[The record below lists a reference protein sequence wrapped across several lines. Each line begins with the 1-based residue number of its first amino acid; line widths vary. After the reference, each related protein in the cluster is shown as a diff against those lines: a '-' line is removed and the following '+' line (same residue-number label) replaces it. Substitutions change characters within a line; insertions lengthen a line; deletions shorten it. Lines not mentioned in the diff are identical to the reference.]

1 MSSMNK
7 ITCALFALGL
17 TACGG
22 GGGGG
27 SSAPAPSPTP
37 TPDTTSPTISIAG
50 GTSISLN
57 QGDSFTN
64 PSATVTDNRD
74 TGLTAEVSGT
84 VDTST
89 PGTYTLTYT
98 ASDTSGNSRSV
109 DVEVIVNAVDTTSP
123 VIAFAEGRSFS
134 INVGDDFQNPT
145 PTVTDNVDTGL
156 TAEVSGNVDTSVPGE
171 YVLTYSATDTSG
183 NVASI
188 DVTVT
193 VNGNSV
199 PGFTGVPVVFNFN
212 NATTVLTTEEVAI
225 QSGEKVVQQGK
236 GLDSSNDNRR
246 TLNEFVFIP
255 SLNTTNSD
263 DKLKIAKAAVGAK
276 ESALFNAGFS
286 EREVIK
292 LARDGATNFFVIDE
306 EGNLEFAADS
316 EYNFKVSYSIIDDD
330 ATFIYF
336 AITQDDFY
344 DSSEFIKATGNCAIF
359 KVKLS
364 DGTWS
369 CLADEL
375 VAINIDDRYR
385 KTMSDDK
392 RKPIQLDD
400 SGNAYLVA
408 RLMNVNDDNADGITD
423 SVDVNYGAEPVLYR
437 ISQDGTKRIISPDNV
452 SIQNFVQVNDTTVVY
467 TYEAGGNSGF
477 EMITKLDEESP
488 STVELGDSG
497 WWNDF
502 FYAIDD
508 SNTVIFST
516 NDNNND
522 GISFVQPKANGGV
535 DPYKLDTSAFSSS
548 EWNTTPRRVI
558 LADDGG
564 IYGLF
569 EEQVNGNNNTSEV
582 YANLKRILPYS
593 TATFARF
600 KLGDDWWNY
609 FDDGKRN
616 VQISKGYAFYLED
629 EESRSFGTR
638 TVMKSVRL
646 VDGDTQEFLDG
657 KDESGTWTQRYT
669 VSNWKL
675 SFDTLFFSAFD
686 RAQSKMVQG
695 ELDVAAFRDGALESE
710 YLTITETASI
720 VGNDNKIEDLEV
732 LKASRPNVFTGSN
745 PRIVQHYTSTEN
757 IYSASVEFN
766 KYMDIDSV
774 NTGTSVTFTNDD
786 DEVIDVGTL
795 KVWLGRRLHLIFDT
809 DISEESLTTDSL
821 DFGSEYKISI
831 DVEAKDLEDFALVS
845 GLAPGSTQD
854 FIEHSFTTRPEVGPF
869 KGSDVIIDGITDGTI
884 LKYAAKSTNR
894 LQAEAVLA
902 DDVKVL
908 NHRIEFSTPSSM
920 YGAFSLTVTDPYQVN
935 WNGVTHSTSDSDGYV
950 WDWFDGFE
958 INAIGDNATI
968 AAKWNG
974 QVLDT
979 FWGQTLDKKLV
990 ADITRGDN
998 GEVLV
1003 PIDDADWKTYK
1014 RIPYHQIDRDGNRY
1028 LQNYSGGVDTIT
1040 ALDIAGTPVYTNRQ
1054 GHYYDTVTE
1063 LEYYEYFG
1071 DWIANYGTDE
1081 AVILTNF
1088 DSENIVWKDWGWYD
1102 TEGNRFEVNLDGVS
1116 DKWVNVDDADDVID
1130 NLYYSFRVDGFP
1142 YSDKNT
1148 DGFVD
1153 ISTFAIISGSD
1164 TGLFGENMSSEV
1176 QGEAAYT
1183 WQSDWTGEPTFTAD
1197 NFEASLDD
1205 WRKFLETNF
1214 GGWGNNNGRGSQFQ
1228 LTTQK
1233 VGAEYFNFDW
1243 ENNFEMNLNAS
1254 VLWVK
1259 HVIELTTNADNEVS
1273 MTYKIVDA
1281 QGNVI
1286 SNGND
1291 EAEETREIFTD
1302 INEASWQY
1310 LIDDAEKGGFKLS
1323 LSILN
1328 GDIAID
1334 NLKVVDISDTANET
1348 VILESTFDQ
1357 GNEGVFQSN

>member
-1 MSSMNK
+1 MNK
-7 ITCALFALGL
+7 ITCAIFALGL

-27 SSAPAPSPTP
+27 GTSAPAPSPTP
-37 TPDTTSPTISIAG
+37 TPDTTSPTISVTG
-50 GTSISLN
+50 GTSITLN

-74 TGLTAEVSGT
+74 TGLTADVSGT

-89 PGTYTLTYT
+89 PGTYTLTYS
-98 ASDTSGNSRSV
+98 ASDTSGNSQSIT
-109 DVEVIVNAVDTTSP
+109 VEVIVNAVLTTSP
-123 VIAFAEGRSFS
+123 INEG
-134 INVGDDFQNPT
+134 
-145 PTVTDNVDTGL
+145 
-156 TAEVSGNVDTSVPGE
+156 A
-171 YVLTYSATDTSG
+171 
-183 NVASI
+183 
-188 DVTVT
+188 
-193 VNGNSV
+193 
-199 PGFTGVPVVFNFN
+199 VVFNFN
-212 NATTVLTTEEVAI
+212 NATTVLTTEDVAI
-225 QSGEKVVQQGK
+225 QSGEKIVRQAK
-236 GLDSSNDNRR
+236 GVGSSNSTQK
-246 TLNEFVFIP
+246 TLNEFIFIP
-255 SLNTTNSD
+255 SNNDSGSNDRTKMAKS
-263 DKLKIAKAAVGAK
+263 IAGAK

-292 LARDGATNFFVIDE
+292 LARDGASNFFVIDE
-306 EGNLEFAADS
+306 EGNLEFAGES
-316 EYNFKVSYSIIDDD
+316 PYNFKVSYSVIDED

-336 AITQDDFY
+336 AITDNDFY
-344 DSSEFIKATGNCAIF
+344 ESTDFIRETGNCAIF

-375 VAINIDDRYR
+375 VAINIDDSYR

-392 RKPIQLDD
+392 RKPIQLDN
-400 SGNAYLVA
+400 SGNAYLIA
-408 RLMNVNDDNADGITD
+408 RKMNVNDNDGDGVSEQID
-423 SVDVNYGAEPVLYR
+423 VDYSAEPVLYR
-437 ISQDGTKRIISPDNV
+437 ISQDGTQRKISPDNV
-452 SIQNFVQVNDTTVVY
+452 SIQNFIQVNDTTVVY
-467 TYEAGGNSGF
+467 TYQTGGNSGF
-477 EMITKLDEESP
+477 EMITNLDQEAP
-488 STVELGDSG
+488 STVQLGDDA

-502 FYAIDD
+502 FYALDD

-516 NDNNND
+516 TNTNNA
-522 GISFVQPKANGGV
+522 GISFVQPKENGGI

-548 EWNTTPRRVI
+548 RWNTTPRRVI

-569 EEQVNGNNNTSEV
+569 EEQVNVNETSEV

-593 TATFARF
+593 AATFARF
-600 KLGDDWWNY
+600 KLGSDWWNY
-609 FDDGKRN
+609 FDNGNRN

-638 TVMKSVRL
+638 TVIKSVRL
-646 VDGDTQEFLDG
+646 VDGDKQEFLNQ
-657 KDESGTWTQRYT
+657 KDESGTWTERYT

-686 RAQSKMVQG
+686 RSQSKMVQG
-695 ELDVAAFRDGALESE
+695 ELNVAAFRDGAPESE

-745 PRIVQHYTSTEN
+745 PRIVQHYTNSEN

-774 NTGTSVTFTNDD
+774 NDGISVTVTNDD
-786 DEVIDVGTL
+786 DTITEVGAL

-809 DISEESLTTDSL
+809 DITEESLTTDSL

-869 KGSDVIIDGITDGTI
+869 KGSDVIVDGITDGTI

-894 LQAEAVLA
+894 AQAEAILA
-902 DDVKVL
+902 DDIKLL
-908 NHRIEFSTPSSM
+908 NHRVEFSTPSSM
-920 YGAFSLTVTDPYQVN
+920 YGSISLTITDPYQIN
-935 WNGVTHSTSDSDGYV
+935 WNGVTHSTSDSDGNV

-958 INAIGDNATI
+958 INAIGDDATL

-990 ADITRGDN
+990 ADITLDSDGN
-998 GEVLV
+998 ALV

-1014 RIPYHQIDRDGNRY
+1014 RIPYHQIDRDGKRY
-1028 LQNYSGGVDTIT
+1028 LQNYSGGIDTIT
-1040 ALDIAGTPVYTNRQ
+1040 ALDAPGTPVYTNRQ
-1054 GHYYDTVTE
+1054 GHYYDTETE

-1081 AVILTNF
+1081 AIVLTNF

-1102 TEGNRFEVNLDGVS
+1102 TEGNRFDVNLDGVS
-1116 DKWVNVDDADDVID
+1116 DKWVNVNDADDVID
-1130 NLYYSFRVDGFP
+1130 NLYFSFRVDGFP
-1142 YSDKNT
+1142 YSDKNS

-1164 TGLFGENMSSEV
+1164 TGLFGENMSAEV

-1197 NFEASLDD
+1197 NFEATLDD

-1214 GGWGNNNGRGSQFQ
+1214 GGWGNDNGRGSQFE
-1228 LTTQK
+1228 LTSQK
-1233 VGAEYFNFDW
+1233 VGEDYFNFDW
-1243 ENNFEMNLNAS
+1243 ENNFNMDLNAS
-1254 VLWVK
+1254 DAWVK
-1259 HVIELTTNADNEVS
+1259 HVIELTTNIDNEVT
-1273 MTYKIVDA
+1273 MTYQIIDA
-1281 QGNVI
+1281 EGNVI
-1286 SNGND
+1286 NNGSD
-1291 EAEETREIFTD
+1291 DAEETREIFTD

-1310 LIDDAEKGGFKLS
+1310 LIDDTEKGGFKLN
-1323 LSILN
+1323 LRILN

-1334 NLKVVDISDTANET
+1334 NLKVVDISDPANEV

>member
-1 MSSMNK
+1 MNK
-7 ITCALFALGL
+7 ITCAMFALGL
-17 TACGG
+17 TACG

-37 TPDTTSPTISIAG
+37 TPDTTSPTISVTG
-50 GTSISLN
+50 GTSITVN

-74 TGLTAEVSGT
+74 SGLTAEVSGT

-89 PGTYTLTYT
+89 PDTYT
-98 ASDTSGNSRSV
+98 
-109 DVEVIVNAVDTTSP
+109 
-123 VIAFAEGRSFS
+123 
-134 INVGDDFQNPT
+134 
-145 PTVTDNVDTGL
+145 
-156 TAEVSGNVDTSVPGE
+156 
-171 YVLTYSATDTSG
+171 LTYSATDTSG
-183 NVASI
+183 NIETI
-188 DVTVT
+188 DVFVT
-193 VNGNSV
+193 VVGNNSAV
-199 PGFTGVPVVFNFN
+199 EPVVFNFS
-212 NATTVLTTEEVAI
+212 NATTVLTTQDVAI
-225 QSGEKVVQQGK
+225 QSGEKVVREGK
-236 GLDSSNDNRR
+236 GVGSSSLSQK
-246 TLNEFVFIP
+246 TLNQFIFIP
-255 SLNTTNSD
+255 SNNVSGNVSD
-263 DKLKIAKAAVGAK
+263 DRTKIAKSIIGAK
-276 ESALFNAGFS
+276 ESALLSAGFS
-286 EREVIK
+286 EREVIR
-292 LARDGATNFFVIDE
+292 LARDGASNFFIIDE
-306 EGNLEFAADS
+306 DGNLEFAGES
-316 EYNFKVSYSIIDDD
+316 PYNFKVSYSIIDED

-336 AITQDDFY
+336 AITENDF
-344 DSSEFIKATGNCAIF
+344 SESIDFIRATDNCAIF

-375 VAINIDDRYR
+375 VAINIDDSYR

-408 RLMNVNDDNADGITD
+408 RKMNVNDNDGDGISEQID
-423 SVDVNYGAEPVLYR
+423 VDYSAEPVLYR
-437 ISQDGTKRIISPDNV
+437 ISQDGTQRKISPDNV
-452 SIQNFVQVNDTTVVY
+452 SIQNFIQVNDTTVVY
-467 TYEAGGNSGF
+467 TYQSGGNSGF
-477 EMITKLDEESP
+477 EMITNLDQESP
-488 STVELGDSG
+488 STVQLGDDA

-502 FYAIDD
+502 FYALDD

-516 NDNNND
+516 TNTSNA
-522 GISFVQPKANGGV
+522 GISFVQPKENGGV

-548 EWNTTPRRVI
+548 RWDNTPRRVI

-569 EEQVNGNNNTSEV
+569 EEQVNVNNTSEV

-600 KLGDDWWNY
+600 KLGSDWWNY
-609 FDDGKRN
+609 FDNGNRN

-638 TVMKSVRL
+638 TLIKSVRL
-646 VDGDTQEFLDG
+646 VDGDNQEFLNG
-657 KDESGTWTQRYT
+657 QDESGTWTERYT

-695 ELDVAAFRDGALESE
+695 ELNVASFRDGDPESE

-745 PRIVQHYTSTEN
+745 PRIVQHYTSSEN

-774 NTGTSVTFTNDD
+774 NDGTSVTITNED
-786 DEVIDVGTL
+786 DEIIDVGVL

-809 DISEESLTTDSL
+809 DITEESLTTDSL

-894 LQAEAVLA
+894 TQAEAVLA
-902 DDVKVL
+902 DDVKLL

-920 YGAFSLTVTDPYQVN
+920 YGAISLTITDPYQVN
-935 WNGVTHSTSDSDGYV
+935 WNGVTHSTSDSTGNV

-958 INAIGDNATI
+958 IDAIGDDATI

-979 FWGQTLDKKLV
+979 FWGQTLDRKLV
-990 ADITRGDN
+990 ADIIRDSDGN
-998 GEVLV
+998 VLV

-1028 LQNYSGGVDTIT
+1028 IQNYSGGVDTIT
-1040 ALDIAGTPVYTNRQ
+1040 ALDAPGTPVYTNRQ
-1054 GHYYDTVTE
+1054 GHYYDTDTE

-1081 AVILTNF
+1081 SIVLTNF

-1102 TEGNRFEVNLDGVS
+1102 TEGNRFDVNLDGVN
-1116 DKWVNVDDADDVID
+1116 DKWVNINDADDVIN
-1130 NLYYSFRVDGFP
+1130 NLYLSFRVDGFP
-1142 YSDKNT
+1142 YSDINT

-1153 ISTFAIISGSD
+1153 ISTFAIISGD
-1164 TGLFGENMSSEV
+1164 DNGLFGENMSSEV
-1176 QGEAAYT
+1176 QGEAAYN

-1197 NFEASLDD
+1197 SFEESLDD
-1205 WRKFLETNF
+1205 WRRYLETNF
-1214 GGWGNNNGRGSQFQ
+1214 GGWGNDNGRGSQFQ
-1228 LTTQK
+1228 LTSQK

-1243 ENNFEMNLNAS
+1243 DNNFNMDLSAGE
-1254 VLWVK
+1254 LWVK
-1259 HVIELTTNADNEVS
+1259 HVIELTTNGDNEVS
-1273 MTYKIVDA
+1273 MTYQIIDA
-1281 QGNVI
+1281 EGNVI
-1286 SNGND
+1286 SNGTDN
-1291 EAEETREIFTD
+1291 AEETREIFTD

-1334 NLKVVDISDTANET
+1334 NLKVVDISDAANEV

-1357 GNEGVFQSN
+1357 GNEGIFQSN